1 MSLISKAFAPD
12 SIFGMDRY
20 ETAGRGS
27 LQRRA
32 NDWIAEKRSPVISV
46 ARSRVC
52 GDGRG
57 IRAAHPVSPA
67 GAWRHGIPVPGETG
81 RRGGTSA
88 EHWMLIGKWD

>member
-12 SIFGMDRY
+12 SIFGSDRY

-46 ARSRVC
+46 ARPGV
-52 GDGRG
+52 GREMEEE
-57 IRAAHPVSPA
+57 RRDAHPVSA
-67 GAWRHGIPVPGETG
+67 AR
-81 RRGGTSA
+81 A
-88 EHWMLIGKWD
+88 